1 MKETLFDI
9 FRVTYIHMTLKR
21 FVFEFY
27 ARPKHFRKLNKTGS
41 ATVCE
46 CKH

>member
-1 MKETLFDI
+1 MNETLFDI
-9 FRVTYIHMTLKR
+9 FSVAYIHMALKH

-27 ARPKHFRKLNKTGS
+27 ARLKYFGSFNKADS

-46 CKH
+46 CIH